1 MRRGLRLVLWLM
13 VLGLVLAGAGL
24 QQVHS
29 LMQRPLP
36 LAQDQVIEI
45 APGASY
51 RGVLDQLA
59 AAGLLRDIEVLALR
73 LQARLQGA
81 PTLKAGEYRLQPGM
95 TVADTVSLFRD
106 GRVKLHALQ
115 LLEGWT
121 AAQAIEAVR
130 AHPAITPALD
140 VAALEPSALMAA
152 LDLGDGHAEGR
163 LRPETYHFPK
173 GTTDAA
179 FLRRAARAQSA
190 ALARIWAARQPSLP
204 LKDADAALI
213 LASIVEKET
222 GLASERAEVAGVFVN
237 RLRLGMRLQTD
248 PTIIYGL
255 GSRFDGNLRRRDLEA
270 DGPYN
275 TYTRAGLPP
284 TPICLPGEASLQ
296 AAVQPATTEALFFV
310 AKGDGSGAHAFSRTL
325 EAHNRAVQAY
335 LRRLRENRNR

>member
-1 MRRGLRLVLWLM
+1 MCK
-13 VLGLVLAGAGL
+13 
-24 QQVHS
+24 S
-29 LMQRPLP
+29 
-36 LAQDQVIEI
+36 
-45 APGASY
+45 
-51 RGVLDQLA
+51 
-59 AAGLLRDIEVLALR
+59 
-73 LQARLQGA
+73 
-81 PTLKAGEYRLQPGM
+81 K
-95 TVADTVSLFRD
+95 
-106 GRVKLHALQ
+106 
-115 LLEGWT
+115 
-121 AAQAIEAVR
+121 
-130 AHPAITPALD
+130 
-140 VAALEPSALMAA
+140 
-152 LDLGDGHAEGR
+152 
-163 LRPETYHFPK
+163 
-173 GTTDAA
+173 
-179 FLRRAARAQSA
+179 
-190 ALARIWAARQPSLP
+190 
-204 LKDADAALI
+204 LI